1 MNKQKIIRF
10 EDSERIFKCPVCM
23 EALYLRDKS
32 LLCKNK
38 HCFDISKHGYINF
51 ILNAKSQKDYNKNSF
66 QNRRIIL
73 ERGIYNHILKEII
86 DFLND
91 TSSISRVLDVG
102 CGEGFYANQ
111 IYQSTNK
118 EVCAFDISK
127 ESIQLAAKRDT
138 SNSVKWFVAD
148 LAHLPMKNQSV
159 DCILDIFSPAN
170 YCEFH
175 RILTPDGYLVKII
188 PGDGHLKELRE
199 KAREYLKNKDYSNQ
213 QIVNYFENHFSTICR
228 KKITAQYEISANER
242 EALINMTPLLFNVN
256 KENIDWTEINH
267 ITIEAEILIGRP

>member
-23 EALYLRDKS
+23 EALYLKDKS

-66 QNRRIIL
+66 ENRRIIL

-111 IYQSTNK
+111 IYQATNK

-175 RILTPDGYLVKII
+175 RILTSDGYLVKII
-188 PGDGHLKELRE
+188 PGNEHLKELRE